1 MATSSESQ
9 ALHEK
14 TCKPCQGGEEPLK
27 GKAIEPYRKQLSKA
41 WQIQDEQHLE
51 RTFSFADF
59 RQALDFT
66 NQVGELAESEGHHP
80 DICLGYGEV
89 KIQLW
94 THKIGGL
101 SEADFILAAKIDR
114 IQAS

>member
-1 MATSSESQ
+1 MAPPK
-9 ALHEK
+9 LCDR

-27 GKAIEPYRKQLSKA
+27 GKALEPYRKQLSKA